1 MKKCVIAGAVLSMS
15 LCMGL
20 TAYAGEWKQ
29 DEAGYW
35 YVMDDGSFCTN
46 EWKELDGAWYH
57 FDAQGYMQTGW
68 YEEGQAWYYL
78 EPSTGAM
85 LSNTSSNIDG
95 TEYQI
100 DASGM
105 ATEATVV
112 AGMVQE
118 GTVHTEETQVE
129 EAQTE
134 TAQAGWNGYTYTSVA
149 SNYQITFPT
158 SYYEQD
164 ASILSQFFGT
174 EFANSEFYVI
184 RNDGWIQV
192 AGAYYEN
199 PYGLTAAQ
207 MCDALQERYTEEN
220 QLTGEVVGRDQL
232 EIGGSTYYRIL
243 IGVPE
248 VLYCDVY
255 LKEADGRIVMIMAVY
270 EPESQNEVDQI
281 LRTLQ
286 NVR

>member
-1 MKKCVIAGAVLSMS
+1 MKKHVIAGTVLSMS

-20 TAYAGEWKQ
+20 TAYAGEWRQ
-29 DEAGYW
+29 DEVGYW
-35 YVMDDGSFCTN
+35 YVMDDGSYCTN

-57 FDAQGYMQTGW
+57 FDDQGYMRTGW
-68 YEEGQAWYYL
+68 YEEGQVWYYL

-85 LSNTSSNIDG
+85 LSNTVSEIDG
-95 TEYQI
+95 VRYQF
-100 DASGM
+100 DASGVG
-105 ATEATVV
+105 TRETIVV
-112 AGMVQE
+112 
-118 GTVHTEETQVE
+118 GTAQTE

-134 TAQAGWNGYTYTSVA
+134 EVPAETVQDGWNGNTYTSVT

-158 SYYEQD
+158 NYQAQD
-164 ASILSQFFGT
+164 ANALSQFFGT

-199 PYGLTAAQ
+199 PYGLTAAA
-207 MCDALQERYTEEN
+207 MCDALQENYS
-220 QLTGEVVGRDQL
+220 GEDPLSGSVVGRDQL

-243 IGVPE
+243 VGVQD

-270 EPESQNEVDQI
+270 EPGSQNEADQI